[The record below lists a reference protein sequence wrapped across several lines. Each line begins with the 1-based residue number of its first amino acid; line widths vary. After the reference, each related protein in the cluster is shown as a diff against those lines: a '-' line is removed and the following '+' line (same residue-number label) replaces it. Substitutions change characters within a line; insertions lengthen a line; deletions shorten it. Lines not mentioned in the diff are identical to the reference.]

1 MKSTSVAKP
10 SAAPAKKGGRKKKDE
25 AKEEEVVVE
34 ESPTIIPADQLKLT
48 PKQLDE
54 DITRVITAGSPR
66 VPHGLVSFSFPER
79 EYKAVPAAA
88 DEGTIFH
95 TTLRSC
101 SLLSTG
107 EDAAAQ
113 KDCASTALI
122 RRALRAH
129 FRARARRRGLH
140 AWTTAALQRRQPIS
154 SPPPPDPPLTF
165 SSPTDEKRFR
175 TLVED
180 RRRARL
186 MEAQEQGKELSQA
199 ELEEDDT
206 QRNQFNFTE
215 RAVQTYNATT
225 KTRVVST
232 TPPDSTT
239 ASGEMTQ
246 WALYDSYLQEYES
259 AVALSAASQ
268 KKDDEIKSAISHNPD
283 PMHNPEMASRLR
295 VIERIVNQVRT
306 SARGGWNRRSRAF

>member
-1 MKSTSVAKP
+1 
-10 SAAPAKKGGRKKKDE
+10 
-25 AKEEEVVVE
+25 
-34 ESPTIIPADQLKLT
+34 
-48 PKQLDE
+48 
-54 DITRVITAGSPR
+54 
-66 VPHGLVSFSFPER
+66 
-79 EYKAVPAAA
+79 
-88 DEGTIFH
+88 
-95 TTLRSC
+95 
-101 SLLSTG
+101 
-107 EDAAAQ
+107 
-113 KDCASTALI
+113 
-122 RRALRAH
+122 
-129 FRARARRRGLH
+129 
-140 AWTTAALQRRQPIS
+140 
-154 SPPPPDPPLTF
+154 
-165 SSPTDEKRFR
+165 
-175 TLVED
+175 
-180 RRRARL
+180 

-306 SARGGWNRRSRAF
+306 SARGGWNRRSRARFSPNPRPR